1 MTAPEIRER
10 PSTRKASL
18 RALAAAAAFGFLLTG
33 FLAGW
38 FVSRHVVLA
47 PLEAAQ
53 PRISSTDGGD
63 APDAVRSEVL
73 KTLREFQEG
82 YTRRDVSAIDSF
94 MQKLFP
100 RGKDPMVLGTEGGEW
115 IRGSE
120 SIADFIRKDWQ
131 NWGDVQIDLD
141 AAVISSARDVV
152 WLVAPGHVNFG
163 RDPRAVRFTAMLVKS
178 DGRWLFRQVQFQ
190 WENEAGLSLR
200 EIVKPSNFR
209 RLRWR

>member
-18 RALAAAAAFGFLLTG
+18 RALAAAAVFGFLLTG

-53 PRISSTDGGD
+53 PRISSTDRGD
-63 APDAVRSEVL
+63 APDGVRSEVL

-94 MQKLFP
+94 VQKLFP
-100 RGKDPMVLGTEGGEW
+100 RGKDSMVLGTDAGEW
-115 IRGSE
+115 NRGSE
-120 SIADFIRKDWQ
+120 AIADFIRKDWQ
-131 NWGDVQIDLD
+131 GWGDVQLD
-141 AAVISSARDVV
+141 VEAAALSSAGDVA
-152 WLVAPGHVNFG
+152 WLVTTGDVTFG
-163 RDPRAVRFTAMLVKS
+163 RVPRAIRFTATLVKGDS
-178 DGRWLFRQVQFQ
+178 RWLFRQVQFQ